1 MALDFPDAPTNG
13 QYYRGFVYNNVPGAW
28 RVTDPIPSV
37 DTPAAVSGT
46 TGSPTVSSGVTI
58 GDFTYDI
65 YTFKTDGTITF
76 GGSGFADL
84 LCVGGG
90 GGGGRANTNGGSGAG
105 GAGGVI
111 DLSPYVY
118 AGTEQIIV
126 GAGGASQ
133 EDGSPSLAFNFGA
146 IGGGRGAKEVGE
158 TPAFNGGS
166 GGGGGTDTSPYAPG
180 LGIIGQGNDG
190 GYGYSGGTEAQD
202 AGGGGGGAG
211 AVGGAGSNNL
221 GGTGGAGAISTI
233 ITTTLATSLAVG
245 EVSGSDVYFGG
256 GGGGGCRTS
265 GGAGAIGGGGA
276 GGSGTGTNGTANTGG
291 GGGGASTSSATVY
304 GGAGGSGVVIVRVKV

>member
-1 MALDFPDAPTNG
+1 MALDFPDAPVNG
-13 QYYRGFVYNNVPGAW
+13 QYYKGFVYNNVPGAW

-58 GDFTYDI
+58 GGFTYDI

-76 GGSGFADL
+76 SSPGFVDL

-90 GGGGRANTNGGSGAG
+90 GGGGRANSSGGSGAG

-118 AGTEQIIV
+118 SGTSQIVV
-126 GAGGASQ
+126 GAGGAERTNGNASVA
-133 EDGSPSLAFNFGA
+133 LNFA
-146 IGGGRGAKEVGE
+146 SIGGGAGAAENE
-158 TPAFNGGS
+158 TPAYDGGS
-166 GGGGGTDTSPYAPG
+166 GGGGGTDDSPYAPG
-180 LGIIGQGNDG
+180 SGTIGQGNDG
-190 GYGYSGGTEAQD
+190 GYGYSGASESQD
-202 AGGGGGGAG
+202 AAGGGGGAG
-211 AVGGAGSNNL
+211 AVGGAGSNSQ

-256 GGGGGCRTS
+256 GGGGGCRPS
-265 GGAGAIGGGGA
+265 GGAGGVGGGGA
-276 GGSGTGTNGTANTGG
+276 GGSGTGTDGTANTGG
-291 GGGGASTSSATVY
+291 GGGGASTSGGTVF